1 MADGFLGRWSK
12 RKLDRI
18 DAKDV
23 QDGKDAGDVKD
34 IKDIK
39 DVSDVKDGKAPPV
52 TDMPSPPQAVIAA
65 QAAIHA
71 TSAHPS
77 PGTPAQAT
85 VDPGLRRDDS
95 PVLAKA
101 QEPAPLTLA
110 DTQSL
115 TPDSDFK
122 PFMARSVTPE
132 VKNAAMK
139 KLFTDP
145 HFNVMDRLDTYI
157 DDYAKPDPIPPAMLR
172 QMVGA
177 KLLGLFDEEE
187 KQEAAARLRD
197 DTNNPQAATVAP
209 SYANPDI
216 ACPALADSEK
226 DKTSQPVAPT
236 GAGAGQDHDAHTDLR
251 LQPDDAAPAKDAG
264 GGAG

>member
-12 RKLDRI
+12 RKLKGENVD
-18 DAKDV
+18 
-23 QDGKDAGDVKD
+23 DGKSPPVKD
-34 IKDIK
+34 
-39 DVSDVKDGKAPPV
+39 
-52 TDMPSPPQAVIAA
+52 TPSPPQAVIPA
-65 QAAIHA
+65 QAVMPAQVVIPAQAGIHA
-71 TSAHPS
+71 TSAQPLS
-77 PGTPAQAT
+77 GAPPQAT
-85 VDPGLRRDDS
+85 TDPGLRRHDS
-95 PVLAKA
+95 PVVGELR
-101 QEPAPLTLA
+101 EPAPLTLA
-110 DTQSL
+110 DAQSL

-139 KLFTDP
+139 KLFADP

-157 DDYAKPDPIPPAMLR
+157 DDYSKPDPIPQAMLR

-197 DTNNPQAATVAP
+197 DTNNPQSASVAP
-209 SYANPDI
+209 SYAEPDI
-216 ACPALADSEK
+216 ARAALTGVVTDTENEV
-226 DKTSQPVAPT
+226 DKTSQPAAKT
-236 GAGAGQDHDAHTDLR
+236 DARASQDHDAHTDLR
-251 LQPDDAAPAKDAG
+251 LQPDDAAPAKVAG

>member
-1 MADGFLGRWSK
+1 MAEGFLGRWSK
-12 RKLDRI
+12 RKLDGA
-18 DAKDV
+18 DAKDAKV
-23 QDGKDAGDVKD
+23 PPVKD
-34 IKDIK
+34 
-39 DVSDVKDGKAPPV
+39 
-52 TDMPSPPQAVIAA
+52 TPSPPQAVIPA
-65 QAAIHA
+65 QAGIHA
-71 TSAHPS
+71 TSAHPLAGA
-77 PGTPAQAT
+77 PTQAT

-95 PVLAKA
+95 TVVDKA
-101 QEPAPLTLA
+101 QEPAPLTLQ

-115 TPDSDFK
+115 TPDSDFT

-139 KLFTDP
+139 KLFADP

-157 DDYAKPDPIPPAMLR
+157 DDYSKPDPIPPAMLR

-197 DTNNPQAATVAP
+197 DTNNPQTATVAP
-209 SYANPDI
+209 SYEQPDI
-216 ACPALADSEK
+216 ARGALTDIENVVE
-226 DKTSQPVAPT
+226 KTSQPAT
-236 GAGAGQDHDAHTDLR
+236 QAIARASQDHDAHTDLR
-251 LQPDDAAPAKDAG
+251 LQPDDAAPAQDAG